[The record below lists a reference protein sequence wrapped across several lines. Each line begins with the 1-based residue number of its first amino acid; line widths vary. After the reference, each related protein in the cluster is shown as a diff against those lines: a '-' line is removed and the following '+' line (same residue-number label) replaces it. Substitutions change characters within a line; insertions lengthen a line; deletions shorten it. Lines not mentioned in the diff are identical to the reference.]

1 MYARHDMRVK
11 YLQEALLRH
20 GYDGDLDV
28 EGSFKYCW
36 EHFDKIWK
44 NEYRTLNSREL
55 LLAGCDWLGVTL
67 PEEEILNV
75 SKSFEEALLEFPPVL
90 FDSVKE
96 TIPELAKRFK
106 LGITS
111 DTAYTSGRV
120 LRRLLERDDLLKY
133 LSAFT
138 YSDEIGC
145 SKPHSDAFKSTL
157 KQLGVEPDEA
167 VHVGDN
173 EDTDIKGAKDA
184 GMTAIIFKG
193 AYEREITFTEA
204 DYTANDWGELRK
216 ILKNLSP

>member
-1 MYARHDMRVK
+1 MRVK
-11 YLQEALLRH
+11 YLQEALLRQ

-55 LLAGCDWLGVTL
+55 LKVGCDWLGVTL
-67 PEEEILNV
+67 PEEEISNV
-75 SKSFEEALLEFPPVL
+75 SKFFEEVLLEHPPVL
-90 FDSVKE
+90 FKGVKE
-96 TIPELAKRFK
+96 TIPELVKRFK

-133 LSAFT
+133 FSAFT
-138 YSDEIGC
+138 YSDEIGR
-145 SKPHSDAFKSTL
+145 SKPHGDAFKSTL
-157 KQLGVEPDEA
+157 KQLGVEPGEA

-173 EDTDIKGAKDA
+173 EDTDIKGAKNT
-184 GMTAIIFKG
+184 GMTTIIFKG
-193 AYEREITFTEA
+193 AYEREIDFTDA
-204 DYTANDWGELRK
+204 DYAANDWGELKK
-216 ILKNLSP
+216 ILSNL